1 MATWQRSSKPRLSPA
16 QKAWIAGDKELASLK
31 NFACDRSIEPIAGAG
46 GRQTGLRLLNE
57 FLDHRL
63 VHYES
68 RSDVSRDIASALSP
82 YLHWGQLSVWDFIF
96 GALEREPDWHAELL
110 TSNKQGSR
118 LGFWPVSEA
127 TQLFFD
133 ELISWRELSY
143 SSAWLEK
150 DFTDYRGLPPWAQ
163 ETLAKHADDARPYTY
178 SLEQLAAGETHDE
191 YWNAAQR
198 QLRETGL
205 IHNYMRMI
213 WGKYVML
220 WQQPEEAWE
229 TLVELNNRY
238 ALDGRNPNSWAGIGW
253 VFGRYDHPWQE
264 RPVIGTVRAMGIAA
278 AKRHGDV
285 KSYVARWG
293 SDAPRQG
300 DLFDV

>member
-1 MATWQRSSKPRLSPA
+1 MTGWQQQQPRLTA
-16 QKAWIAGDKELASLK
+16 QQRAWIAQPQQLK
-31 NFACDRSIEPIAGAG
+31 TLEDFPCDRSVEPVANAG
-46 GRQTGLRLLNE
+46 GRQRGLHLLHD
-57 FLDHRL
+57 FLDHGL
-63 VHYES
+63 GQYSE
-68 RSDVSRDIASALSP
+68 RSDVSQDIASSLSP
-82 YLHWGQLSVWDFIF
+82 YLHWGQISVWDMLF
-96 GALEREPDWHAELL
+96 GALATESAWNIDALA
-110 TSNKQGSR
+110 TNKQGSR

-150 DFTDYRGLPPWAQ
+150 DFTLYSSLPSWAQ
-163 ETLAKHADDARPYTY
+163 ETLAEHAEDPRPYSY

-191 YWNAAQR
+191 HWNAAQR

-213 WGKYVML
+213 WGKNVML
-220 WQQPEEAWE
+220 WQQPEQAWD

-238 ALDGRNPNSWAGIGW
+238 ALDGRNPNSWSGIGW

-285 KSYVARWG
+285 KAYLARWG
-293 SDAPRQG
+293 SDVEAG
-300 DLFDV
+300 DLFNV